1 MDFNFMRRIDITTA
15 LAEFNTLKPRFDIL
29 NEPFFK
35 TLCDYRG
42 MP

>member
-1 MDFNFMRRIDITTA
+1 MYIITTA

-29 NEPFFK
+29 NEPEFQR
-35 TLCDYRG
+35 LCAYRR